1 MKITYVQAP
10 GFLYDLF
17 YIFVCRFNEEMR
29 IEAEKSACSA
39 EEAAAHIRSVIDR
52 FSPIPDDLHLFF
64 RLKKHGRSFMSQ
76 CYFAGFD
83 GPKEQLCVG
92 EIIKRLGKR
101 DEFIKKLVRFY
112 FPEYDARG
120 EAKDLLRAVSP
131 LIDASDYDERTKRE
145 LYSFLVDPDGKINSL
160 VCELKDKEKRLDD
173 YYKEEYQ
180 KIVEAQSITSD
191 PDDFFKKI
199 CGRVDGLGTAPAPA
213 VIYRSV
219 CLLNRHVLYA
229 FGEDTLE
236 AVILGY
242 LYDFDAPK
250 DKGVPILS
258 LRDFGEIL
266 SEPNRLSIIELIKER
281 GEVTAKDL
289 EKNLNFTGS
298 TAYYHVTMM
307 LKAGM
312 LKTRVSGRTVFYRL
326 NPKYF
331 EGILAQIVPLSE
343 KTHND
348 G

>member
-1 MKITYVQAP
+1 MKTTYVQAP

-39 EEAAAHIRSVIDR
+39 EEAAAHVRSVIDK

-64 RLKKHGRSFMSQ
+64 SLKKHGRSFMSQ
-76 CYFAGFD
+76 CWFSEFD
-83 GPKEQLCVG
+83 GPREQLSV
-92 EIIKRLGKR
+92 EEVINRLR
-101 DEFIKKLVRFY
+101 NRVEFTNKLVRFY
-112 FPEYDARG
+112 FPEYDTRD
-120 EAKDLLRAVSP
+120 EAENLLRGVSP
-131 LIDASDYDERTKRE
+131 LIDESDYDERTKRE
-145 LYSFLVDPDGKINSL
+145 LYSFLVDPDGKINTL
-160 VCELKDKEKRLDD
+160 VRELKEKEKLLND
-173 YYKEEYQ
+173 YYKEEYRI
-180 KIVEAQSITSD
+180 IVEAQSITSD

-199 CGRVDGLGTAPAPA
+199 CDRVDGLETAPAPD
-213 VIYRSV
+213 VVYWSV
-219 CLLNRHVLYA
+219 CLLNRHILYA

-236 AVILGY
+236 MVIVGY
-242 LYDFDAPK
+242 MYDFDAPK
-250 DKGVPILS
+250 DKGAPIPDLK
-258 LRDFGEIL
+258 DFGEIM
-266 SEPNRLSIIELIKER
+266 SEPNRLAIIELIKER

-331 EGILAQIVPLSE
+331 EGILAQIAALSG
-343 KTHND
+343 K
-348 G
+348 GAF